1 MKNALRIM
9 LSLTLIAALL
19 LPAAALAD
27 IIEIAPDVIKCPEP
41 RKDGLVDEMTYEDPS
56 ISVRIETGK
65 MFDSKYFAAHIKI
78 ANATQIRSYVLD
90 DFYSTVTKPGY
101 IMAGRVN
108 AVLAIDGDFC
118 ERRLGSNTPI
128 GFVVRQGVEY
138 RRNIKPLVDDR
149 MPDILIIDDQGDF
162 TILPAAKPA
171 DVDAFEGK
179 VMNAYTFGPG
189 LVINGVRRTEYQNMD
204 DGPNKKTQRMCVAQ
218 VGKLEYLCVCCE
230 GPDDPGSKGM
240 TLDEFS
246 QLVAS
251 FEGVQNA
258 YTLDGGSSSQMVFL
272 QKETSGKKNFSH
284 VKINAM
290 EKDTNKNRPIRD
302 ILFFASAYVE

>member
-1 MKNALRIM
+1 MKKALRVIM
-9 LSLTLIAALL
+9 SLMLMMTLL
-19 LPAAALAD
+19 LPAAAQAD

-41 RKDGLVDEMTYEDPS
+41 QKDGLKDEMTYEDPS
-56 ISVRIETGK
+56 ISVWIEIGK
-65 MFDSKYFAAHIKI
+65 MFDTKYYAAHIKI
-78 ANATQIRSYVLD
+78 ANASQIRSYVLD
-90 DFYSTVTKPGY
+90 DFYSTETKPGY

-118 ERRLGSNTPI
+118 ERRLGSNAPI

-138 RRNIKPLVDDR
+138 RRNIKPLVDDKL
-149 MPDILIIDDQGDF
+149 PDILIIDDKGDF
-162 TILPAAKPA
+162 TILPAATRA
-171 DVDAFEGK
+171 DVDAYEGK

-189 LVINGVRRTEYQNMD
+189 LVINGERVTEYRNMD

-218 VGKLEYLCVCCE
+218 VGPLEYLCVCCE

-246 QLVAS
+246 QLLAS

-258 YTLDGGSSSQMVFL
+258 YTLDGGSSAQMVFL
-272 QKETSGKKNFSH
+272 RPDASGKKNFTH
-284 VKINAM
+284 EKINGM
-290 EKDTNKNRPIRD
+290 EKEMNKNRPIRD
-302 ILFFASAYVE
+302 ILFFASAYKE